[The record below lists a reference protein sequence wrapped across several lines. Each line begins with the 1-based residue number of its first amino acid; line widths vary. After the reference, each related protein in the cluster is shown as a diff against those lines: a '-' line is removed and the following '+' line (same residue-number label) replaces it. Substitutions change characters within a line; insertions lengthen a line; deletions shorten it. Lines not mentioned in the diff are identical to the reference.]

1 MNRLILQAL
10 ALVTMM
16 LLFVPAGAEAQG
28 DVVLVADMAV
38 DGQGNVLQNPVIVIR
53 GNAIASVSSGG
64 NIPSGSEVVDL
75 TGYTIMP
82 GLIDAHVHITANFE
96 PGAARPKLALYGAR
110 NSESVLMHGFT
121 TVRSLGGSD
130 FAAVDLRDA
139 IDEGLVPGPRLQVS
153 SEWARDDI
161 LAGAEGPRVAAG
173 ERPASEREIRT
184 WVRGK
189 AAAGVDWVKVLATR
203 SSRVGGT
210 PLYSQEQLNWFMDE
224 ARRQSKPVSAHA
236 HAAEG
241 VRRAVLAGA
250 RTIEHGALMDEAA
263 MDLMV
268 EHGTY
273 YSPNLF
279 LGEYY
284 IAHAEEMGYSGAA
297 IEFTRDFL
305 PPRTAV
311 FTTAV
316 EKGVKIVFGTDANRG
331 WLWEGN
337 TALEFQRRNVAGQS
351 ERDAIISATT
361 LAAEVLMV
369 DDRGDLQEGMLAD
382 VIAVRGNPLTD
393 IKSLMNVVFVMKDGE
408 IYRKPEAEARPRT

>member
-1 MNRLILQAL
+1 MTRLILHTL
-10 ALVTMM
+10 ALVTMA
-16 LLFVPAGAEAQG
+16 LAIVPNGARAQA
-28 DVVLVADMAV
+28 DVVLIADMAV
-38 DGQGNVLQNPVIVIR
+38 DGQGNVLPSPVIVVR
-53 GNAIASVSSGG
+53 GNTIASVSSGG
-64 NIPSGSEVVDL
+64 DIPGDAEVVDL
-75 TGYTIMP
+75 TGYTILP
-82 GLIDAHVHITANFE
+82 GLIDGHVHITANFE
-96 PGAARPKLALYGAR
+96 PGAHRPKLALYGAR
-110 NSESVLMHGFT
+110 NAESALMSGFT

-139 IDEGLVPGPRLQVS
+139 IEEGLVPGPRLQVS

-173 ERPASEREIRT
+173 ERPAGEREIRT

-189 AAAGVDWVKVLATR
+189 AAAGVDWIKVLATR
-203 SSRVGGT
+203 SSRVGGV
-210 PLYSQEQLNWFMDE
+210 PLYSQEQLDWFMDE
-224 ARRQSKPVSAHA
+224 ARRQGKPVSAHA

-241 VRRAVLAGA
+241 VRRAVLSGA

-263 MDLMV
+263 MDLMI
-268 EHGTY
+268 ENGTY
-273 YSPNLF
+273 YSPNLY

-284 IAHAEEMGYSGAA
+284 IAHAEQMGYTGAA

-311 FTTAV
+311 FTKAV

-337 TALEFQRRNVAGQS
+337 TAMEFQRRNVAGQS

-369 DDRGDLQEGMLAD
+369 DDRGDLREGLLAD
-382 VIAVRGNPLTD
+382 VIAVQGNPLND
-393 IKSLMNVVFVMKDGE
+393 MKALMNVVFVMKDGK
-408 IYRKPEAEARPRT
+408 IYRRPQAEARPRT

>member
-1 MNRLILQAL
+1 
-10 ALVTMM
+10 
-16 LLFVPAGAEAQG
+16 
-28 DVVLVADMAV
+28 
-38 DGQGNVLQNPVIVIR
+38 
-53 GNAIASVSSGG
+53 
-64 NIPSGSEVVDL
+64 
-75 TGYTIMP
+75 
-82 GLIDAHVHITANFE
+82 
-96 PGAARPKLALYGAR
+96 
-110 NSESVLMHGFT
+110 
-121 TVRSLGGSD
+121 
-130 FAAVDLRDA
+130 
-139 IDEGLVPGPRLQVS
+139 
-153 SEWARDDI
+153 
-161 LAGAEGPRVAAG
+161 
-173 ERPASEREIRT
+173 
-184 WVRGK
+184 
-189 AAAGVDWVKVLATR
+189 
-203 SSRVGGT
+203 VGGT

>member
-10 ALVTMM
+10 VLVTMM
-16 LLFVPAGAEAQG
+16 LLFVPAGAGAQD

-38 DGQGNVLQNPVIVIR
+38 DGQGEVLPNPVIVIR
-53 GNAIASVSSGG
+53 GNTIASVSSGG
-64 NIPSGSEVVDL
+64 DIPSGAEVVDL

-110 NSESVLMHGFT
+110 NSESALMHGFT
-121 TVRSLGGSD
+121 TIRSLGGPD

-173 ERPASEREIRT
+173 ERPAGEREIRT

-189 AAAGVDWVKVLATR
+189 AAAGVDWIKVLATR

-224 ARRQSKPVSAHA
+224 ARRQGKPVSAHA

-311 FTTAV
+311 FTKAV

-351 ERDAIISATT
+351 ERDAIISTT
-361 LAAEVLMV
+361 SLAAEVLMV
-369 DDRGDLQEGMLAD
+369 DDRGDLEEGMLAD
-382 VIAVRGNPLTD
+382 VIAVRGNPLED